1 MDQVKVSYTKQLR
14 PLSGNYRKRF
24 TLTYLSNVD
33 GELPQSV
40 TSVPGQH
47 QVRANGNQVPAGSTS
62 ERNEAMMEKIV
73 STGSTEGNQGSA
85 GSTDGKK
92 SPAGSVSG
100 NNICTGS
107 LTCDGVSPE
116 HVGGNKDH
124 MTPAEDRKAS
134 PGSAVLKKAKCQRQT
149 RTVQRR
155 TPAQGRYQQRTSN
168 CNTHSSAS
176 LQPNNAACGKRGFV

>member
-14 PLSGNYRKRF
+14 LLSGNHRKQF
-24 TLTYLSNVD
+24 KLMCLSNVD
-33 GELPQSV
+33 GELLQSV
-40 TSVPGQH
+40 TSVSGQNKGREN
-47 QVRANGNQVPAGSTS
+47 VNKSPVGSTS
-62 ERNEAMMEKIV
+62 EKNEAMMEKIV
-73 STGSTEGNQGSA
+73 STGSTEGNQGFA
-85 GSTDGKK
+85 GSTHGKK
-92 SPAGSVSG
+92 IPAGSVSG
-100 NNICTGS
+100 NNICTRS

-116 HVGGNKDH
+116 HTGGNKDH

-134 PGSAVLKKAKCQRQT
+134 PGSAVLKQEKCQRQT
-149 RTVQRR
+149 RKVQRR

>member
-14 PLSGNYRKRF
+14 PPSGNDRKQF

-40 TSVPGQH
+40 ISVSGQN
-47 QVRANGNQVPAGSTS
+47 QGRANINKSPAGSTS
-62 ERNEAMMEKIV
+62 EKNEAMMEKIV

-92 SPAGSVSG
+92 IPAGSVSG
-100 NNICTGS
+100 NNICAGS
-107 LTCDGVSPE
+107 LAYEHTE

-176 LQPNNAACGKRGFV
+176 LQPYNTACGKRGFV